1 MSRLNLAAGL
11 AVGALLLVP
20 RLAQAHYLL
29 VAPTNW
35 WNQDPNP
42 NGGGAPQKIA
52 PCGSPS
58 EAPTLKATN
67 VVNVYQSGQP
77 VTVTVTPT
85 VAHPGWW
92 RVSLREGAAS
102 TQTATSFPDPPELG
116 APNSA
121 LQCTPPFIDNPVWS
135 PTQPVIAD
143 KLGLPAG
150 ATVTQAMATIQSAT
164 QNYQVMIPAA
174 AHCSMAA
181 PCTLQI
187 LMIMTDHVFP
197 SCNYHHCADMALAGS
212 TTGTGGT
219 TGTTDAGTHDASAG
233 TGGKTGAGGS
243 TATGAGGS
251 TTTGS
256 GGSTMTGAGGSTT
269 AGSGGTT
276 GGGAGGATAGEG
288 GSSGGDQDSGTTN
301 VTVPSDN
308 GCSCV
313 AGGGVG
319 VGGASSGIL
328 LIVLLALRRR
338 RGKSAI

>member
-1 MSRLNLAAGL
+1 MSRLKL
-11 AVGALLLVP
+11 AVAFSVASLSLSAP
-20 RLAQAHYLL
+20 RLAEAHYKL

-35 WNQDPNP
+35 WTQASD
-42 NGGGAPQKIA
+42 GSPQKTI
-52 PCGSPS
+52 PCGNVNESAIS
-58 EAPTLKATN
+58 AGTTATGI
-67 VVNVYQSGQP
+67 VNVYQSGQP
-77 VTVTVTPT
+77 VTVTVTAT
-85 VAHPGWW
+85 VQHPGWW
-92 RVSLREGAAS
+92 RISLREGAAS

-121 LQCTPPFIDNPVWS
+121 LQCTPPFINNPVWS

-143 KLGLPAG
+143 KLGIPA
-150 ATVTQAMATIQSAT
+150 ATPTSTTTVQSGTQT
-164 QNYQVMIPAA
+164 YQVMIPAA

-181 PCTLQI
+181 PCTLQV
-187 LMIMTDHVFP
+187 LMIMTDHTFP
-197 SCNYHHCADMALAGS
+197 TCNYHHCADMALAGS
-212 TTGTGGT
+212 ATGTGGA

-243 TATGAGGS
+243 TTTGAGGS

-276 GGGAGGATAGEG
+276 GGGSGGATAGEG

-301 VTVPSDN
+301 VMAPSDN